1 VNYAGICICHDRH
14 WGDGLLLSAGA
25 LLDNPGYEATLIA
38 ALRETIRSGDNV
50 VIVGGGVGVTAV
62 VAALRTTGIVH
73 CFEGSKQQA
82 QCVQKT
88 AARNGVANVSVHH
101 AIVASSIAV
110 YEGEGGDIMPASD
123 LPRCDVLELDCEGA
137 EVEILRGMTIQPR
150 VILVETHGLFGAP
163 TELVASLLRKRGY
176 AVLDRGV
183 AEPRLREGCIKDD
196 IRVLLG
202 VRSRDWQES

>member
-1 VNYAGICICHDRH
+1 MTVTLPRRAAAYIYRRSIRPFLPRRAVNYAGICICHDRH

-88 AARNGVANVSVHH
+88 
-101 AIVASSIAV
+101 
-110 YEGEGGDIMPASD
+110 
-123 LPRCDVLELDCEGA
+123 
-137 EVEILRGMTIQPR
+137 
-150 VILVETHGLFGAP
+150 
-163 TELVASLLRKRGY
+163 
-176 AVLDRGV
+176 
-183 AEPRLREGCIKDD
+183 
-196 IRVLLG
+196 
-202 VRSRDWQES
+202 